1 MSAPAAPQVWD
12 PDHYLAY
19 ADLRLR
25 PALDLLARVPLAEAA
40 QVTDLGCGAG
50 SVTPYLRHRFLLADI
65 QGVDHSPEMLGAAR
79 TVHRDVAH
87 WVQADVAHWQPAQA
101 QDLIF
106 SNAALHWLDGHEV
119 LFPRLMG
126 FVKPGGVLAV
136 QMPDQFDQPSH
147 VLMRET
153 AAEGPWAQTLGALL
167 RPAPVAEAGRY
178 YDWLKPHC
186 ASVDIWRT
194 TYVQELRG
202 DDAVLNWIASTALK
216 PLLEALAPAQVPPFR
231 ERLAAKLCEA
241 YPKRANGVT
250 LFAFQRLF
258 IVGVRAEQM
267 S

>member
-1 MSAPAAPQVWD
+1 MSAPAAPQIWD
-12 PDHYLAY
+12 PTHYLTY

-25 PALDLLARVPLAEAA
+25 PALDLLARVPLQEAA

-50 SVTPYLRHRFLLADI
+50 SVTPYLRHGFPNADI

-79 TVHRDVAH
+79 TVHRDIAH
-87 WVQADVAHWQPAQA
+87 WVQADVARWQPNQA

-106 SNAALHWLDGHEV
+106 SNAALHWLDGHDV

-153 AAEGPWAQTLGALL
+153 AADGPWAQTLIPVL

-178 YDWLKPHC
+178 YDWLKPEC

-194 TYVQELRG
+194 TYVQQLQG
-202 DDAVLNWIASTALK
+202 DDAVLDWIASTALK
-216 PLLEALAPAQVPPFR
+216 PLLEALPPAQVQPFR
-231 ERLAAKLCEA
+231 ETLAARLREA
-241 YPKRANGVT
+241 YPKCADGVT

-258 IVGVRAEQM
+258 IVAVRAGQKP
-267 S
+267 

>member
-12 PDHYLAY
+12 PDHYLAF

-25 PALDLLARVPLAEAA
+25 PALDLLARVPLTEAA

-50 SVTPYLRHRFLLADI
+50 SVTPYLRHRFPRADI
-65 QGVDHSPEMLGAAR
+65 QGVDHSPEMLAAAR

-136 QMPDQFDQPSH
+136 QMPDQFGQPSH

-194 TYVQELRG
+194 TYVQELHG
-202 DDAVLNWIASTALK
+202 DDAALNWIASTALK

-231 ERLAAKLCEA
+231 ERLAAKLREA

-258 IVGVRAEQM
+258 IVAVRAEQM